1 MKTVAAILT
10 ICVMLLL
17 GFMGCS
23 KEESPAP
30 PPKGAQKIKI
40 VKPPKQQEP
49 ERQKAQIPGEQEK
62 EEILLKEAEEG
73 KAADVAE
80 IPKKEPEQL
89 KRPIIKQIPNK
100 QIEAVRP
107 AEVDE
112 KPAQEVAKEEG
123 AAERKAEKLKTALA
137 KKIPKKQ
144 IEPVKPI
151 GREEK
156 PAQMPEKGVVAKKA
170 EEITAKPAGVE
181 DKPAQRPETGTE
193 EKETEEE
200 EMEAYYIVK
209 KGESLYDVASR
220 EDVFGNKL
228 KWPILYQLN
237 IDTLAN
243 LKTEGDVV
251 ERALPE
257 HLKLRILNPDTVE
270 ENLEKRSNRRWA
282 INVLSTTT
290 NEKVVPITMTL
301 IRNGHSAYLTSATV
315 KGKDWTRLRVGF
327 FTSKAEADAQ
337 GKKIRDLLHI
347 SDLWSV
353 KLGPMEFAEFAGY

>member
-62 EEILLKEAEEG
+62 EEIPAKEAEEG
-73 KAADVAE
+73 KAAVGGE
-80 IPKKEPEQL
+80 IPKKELAAKPVARE
-89 KRPIIKQIPNK
+89 
-100 QIEAVRP
+100 
-107 AEVDE
+107 E

-123 AAERKAEKLKTALA
+123 AAERKAEKVKTALA

-327 FTSKAEADAQ
+327 FTSKAEADVQ